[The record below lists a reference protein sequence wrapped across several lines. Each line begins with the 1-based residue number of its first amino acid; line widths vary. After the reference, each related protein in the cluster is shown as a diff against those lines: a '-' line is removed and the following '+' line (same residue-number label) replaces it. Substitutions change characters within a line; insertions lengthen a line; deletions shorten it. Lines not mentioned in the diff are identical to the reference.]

1 MSGNGFSEQLE
12 RSVAD
17 FWGGIL
23 LVQLVHLLEL
33 LQGER
38 QEPSEELLLMINR
51 ALIAHVLFWRR
62 SLIFLGLSVCL
73 ISRSILMELLFGYE
87 GRNIMSQIIPLLFI
101 HI

>member
-33 LQGER
+33 LQ
-38 QEPSEELLLMINR
+38 EE
-51 ALIAHVLFWRR
+51 
-62 SLIFLGLSVCL
+62 
-73 ISRSILMELLFGYE
+73 
-87 GRNIMSQIIPLLFI
+87 
-101 HI
+101 